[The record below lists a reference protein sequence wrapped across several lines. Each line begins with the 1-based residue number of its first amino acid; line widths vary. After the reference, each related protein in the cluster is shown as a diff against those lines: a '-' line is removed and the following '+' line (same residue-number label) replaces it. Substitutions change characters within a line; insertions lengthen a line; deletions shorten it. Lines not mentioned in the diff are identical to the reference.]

1 MNTHSHTETATDA
14 GTGTMAAPAST
25 SRINSRARLGRPAA
39 IGLAVL
45 TAAATATALAPAAN
59 AAPHSAPA
67 PVSSEPAFLAPNEL
81 PPHRTSAWYASDV
94 TPGTPDPL
102 PFCFGPSL
110 PGATSVHRN
119 FWTEYDTGAVQV
131 TVVGRDQA
139 DAKSLA
145 ALFNKAIRTCADQA
159 EQEDPDVKA
168 EFRDYG
174 RINVEE
180 GANVYGI
187 HTAHASGPSDINL
200 FSVGR
205 DGRTVTVV
213 KWGQMGNFQHAQVAD
228 FKRTTT
234 TAVNKLY

>member
-1 MNTHSHTETATDA
+1 MNMHSHLDHAAEQSA
-14 GTGTMAAPAST
+14 GTTTTRAVAAGTPG
-25 SRINSRARLGRPAA
+25 RLARTGV

-45 TAAATATALAPAAN
+45 AAAATTAVLAPAAG
-59 AAPHSAPA
+59 AAPRHGAA
-67 PVSSEPAFLAPNEL
+67 SEPAFLEPNEL
-81 PPHRTSAWYASDV
+81 PPHPTSAWYASPV
-94 TPGTPDPL
+94 TAGAPDPL
-102 PFCFGPSL
+102 PFCVGPAL
-110 PGATSVHRN
+110 PGATSVHRS

-131 TVVGRDQA
+131 TVVERDETR
-139 DAKSLA
+139 AKALA
-145 ALFNKAIRTCADQA
+145 ALWNKAVRECAAKA
-159 EQEDPDVKA
+159 EQDPDVTA
-168 EFRDYG
+168 EFKDYG
-174 RINVEE
+174 KLNVEE

-187 HTAHASGPSDINL
+187 HTAHAWGGSDINL